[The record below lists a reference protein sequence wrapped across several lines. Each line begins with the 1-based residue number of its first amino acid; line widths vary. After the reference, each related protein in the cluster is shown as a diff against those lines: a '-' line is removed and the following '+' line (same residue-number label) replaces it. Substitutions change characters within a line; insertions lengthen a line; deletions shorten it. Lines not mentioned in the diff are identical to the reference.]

1 MEFME
6 LFYKYS
12 NILKKLKILKN
23 KILNTIQDEER
34 AFCIIHYFVM

>member
-1 MEFME
+1 MKFME

-23 KILNTIQDEER
+23 KILNKIQDEER